1 MQIQKLTQR
10 DEVACPSLSVKMVAE
25 LGSQPSLQI
34 IPNSMPLWLPYEGYL
49 CISLAP
55 MGFPGSPD
63 GKHLPR
69 RQESQVWSWVRK
81 ISYRREWLPTLVF
94 LPGEFHGQRSLAD
107 YSPWGHQKLDTTE
120 RIICSHLA
128 PILAPLRITLVQSVS
143 SNWLCRTA
151 WKYNR
156 VRSQRSLK
164 CSRLQQ
170 VLLQKES

>member
-34 IPNSMPLWLPYEGYL
+34 IPNSMPQWLPYEGYL

-69 RQESQVWSWVRK
+69 RQESQV
-81 ISYRREWLPTLVF
+81 
-94 LPGEFHGQRSLAD
+94 
-107 YSPWGHQKLDTTE
+107 
-120 RIICSHLA
+120 
-128 PILAPLRITLVQSVS
+128 
-143 SNWLCRTA
+143 
-151 WKYNR
+151 
-156 VRSQRSLK
+156 
-164 CSRLQQ
+164 
-170 VLLQKES
+170 